1 MDYLLFTLAL
11 LAIFY
16 LIELLVW
23 LNNKFFK

>member
-1 MDYLLFTLAL
+1 MGYLLFTLAL

>member
-1 MDYLLFTLAL
+1 MDYLLATLAL